1 MYVKKYFN
9 SERNHFGHV
18 NTKKASGWRNQ
29 AEDNE
34 RYNILSGWFSWSN
47 PQLNRSVQHQTKC
60 VSSPHPSVHHTKA
73 SVQHIKPSVQHIKS
87 VSVLNWCF
95 FCVVDFFSGELTLF
109 SCETDSFFVVNW
121 HFFRVKL
128 RDFRGRKRAALLRW
142 TYVLNW
148 GGPFSSDDSYDM
160 NSSNWDII

>member
-95 FCVVDFFSGELTLF
+95 FCVKLTVFLWWTDAFFVWNWQFFCGELTLF
-109 SCETDSFFVVNW
+109 SCETEGFSGQ
-121 HFFRVKL
+121 K
-128 RDFRGRKRAALLRW
+128 KS
-142 TYVLNW
+142 
-148 GGPFSSDDSYDM
+148 GPFAL
-160 NSSNWDII
+160 NLRVELRGALFKWW